1 MLGIPMLVGGGIK
14 TGIAKAIDKKARKK
28 MQDVAPAVLKGLG
41 GFPRL
46 RDEDRSADEM
56 PISRLNR
63 FNYGS
68 PTPRKK
74 APENFKAGLK
84 KAINDPSKSP
94 KQKEAAENLLGGLP
108 RLNKFCG
115 GMSKPYKRK

>member
-1 MLGIPMLVGGGIK
+1 MPNI
-14 TGIAKAIDKKARKK
+14 
-28 MQDVAPAVLKGLG
+28 
-41 GFPRL
+41 
-46 RDEDRSADEM
+46 DRSPDEF
-56 PISRLNR
+56 PASSFNR
-63 FNYGS
+63 FNYGA
-68 PTPRKK
+68 PTMRRE